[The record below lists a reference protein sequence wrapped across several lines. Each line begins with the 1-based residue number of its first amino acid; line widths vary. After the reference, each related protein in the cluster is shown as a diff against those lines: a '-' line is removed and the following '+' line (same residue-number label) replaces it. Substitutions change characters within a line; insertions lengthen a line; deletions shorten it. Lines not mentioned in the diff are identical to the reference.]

1 MQERDTGKAAIS
13 RDKLRAILIAS
24 IGSALSVSVFLLFMQ
39 GAGPSP
45 SNGNE
50 VVPWQAWTALALM
63 SVTTLAVTA
72 YVDALTRRTPRLE
85 REMAQ
90 RAKELEA
97 ANATIRDSE
106 LRSRTL
112 LETVAD
118 GIVTIDERGTVE
130 MVNPAIERMFGYD
143 AAELVGR
150 NVRALMPEPYRREHD
165 GYLHRYV
172 ETGEARI
179 IGNGREVEGIRK
191 DGSIFPIDLAVS
203 EMWLG
208 TTRLFTGVV
217 RDIGDRKQAQRAKS
231 EFVSVVSHELRT
243 PLTSINGALG
253 LIKSGSIGDLP
264 EQLSLML
271 DIAHNNCARLIRL
284 INDILDVEKIESG
297 KMVFKMAL
305 VDLADLIDEAVD
317 ANRTYGRE
325 RNVELIVM
333 QSVRNAPVYG
343 DFHRLM
349 QVMANLIS
357 NAVKFSPAG
366 GEVRVGLV
374 RMSNRF
380 RISVSDD
387 GPGIESEFQERI
399 FQKFSQLDSSN
410 TREGSGTGLGLAIS
424 QAIVNQHRGAIA
436 FESAPG
442 SGSIFYFDLPEAEQ
456 AAARNGNGENRAHE
470 SSALNGGNG
479 RDAARILI
487 CSDRPRCRASVR
499 RILENAGY
507 STSSMGSS
515 EAQDG
520 SLDRLKSDLIVLDGD
535 MSDELAG
542 RLLDRFND
550 DPAGRFVPRV
560 LLTTGLSA
568 EDSMDVDG
576 RLPPDA
582 DREQLLAKIEST
594 LAAQRRRQKS
604 ILHVENDRDVGKIVS
619 ALLSDLA
626 HVANVKTVR
635 DGKVAIRKN
644 QYDLVILDLLLPD
657 GDGSEILDELVFAKR
672 HKTTPVVIYSVKE
685 PHAHDLER
693 ENVRAGLL
701 KSQTSN
707 DELVASVRQ
716 LLETNA
722 EGWPHEAA

>member
-1 MQERDTGKAAIS
+1 MS
-13 RDKLRAILIAS
+13 RNKLPAVLAAS
-24 IGSALSVSVFLLFMQ
+24 IGSALSVTVFLLVMH
-39 GAGPSP
+39 GTEPAP
-45 SNGNE
+45 SNENE
-50 VVPWQAWTALALM
+50 MVPWHAWTVLALLA
-63 SVTTLAVTA
+63 VTTLAVAA
-72 YVDALTRRTPRLE
+72 YVNGLAYRAPRFE
-85 REMAQ
+85 REMAK
-90 RAKELEA
+90 RAEELEA

-118 GIVTIDERGTVE
+118 GIVTIDERGTIE

-150 NVRALMPEPYRREHD
+150 NVRVLMPEPYRREHD
-165 GYLHRYV
+165 GYLHGYV
-172 ETGEARI
+172 ESGDAKI
-179 IGNGREVEGIRK
+179 IGIGREVEGMRK

-217 RDIGDRKQAQRAKS
+217 RDISDRKQAQRAKS

-253 LIKSGSIGDLP
+253 LIKSGNIGDLP
-264 EQLSLML
+264 DQLSLML

-297 KMVFKMAL
+297 KMDFKMAL
-305 VDLADLIDEAVD
+305 VDLAGLIDEAVD

-325 RNVELIVM
+325 QNVELIVM

-374 RMSNRF
+374 RMPNRF

-387 GPGIESEFQERI
+387 GPGIDPEFGERI
-399 FQKFSQLDSSN
+399 FQKFSQADSSS
-410 TREGSGTGLGLAIS
+410 TREESGTGLGLAIS
-424 QAIVNQHRGAIA
+424 KAIVNQHFGTIG
-436 FESAPG
+436 FESVPG
-442 SGSIFYFDLPEAEQ
+442 SGSIFYFDLPEAEWSTV
-456 AAARNGNGENRAHE
+456 RNGNGENGAPHGKEQDGVNAHE
-470 SSALNGGNG
+470 T
-479 RDAARILI
+479 ARILI
-487 CSDRPRCRASVR
+487 CSDQPRCRASVR

-507 STSSMGSS
+507 NTSLMGSS
-515 EAQDG
+515 EAQEG
-520 SLDRLKSDLIVLDGD
+520 PLDQIKPDLIVLDGD
-535 MSDELAG
+535 MSNELAD
-542 RLLDRFND
+542 RLLARFND
-550 DPAGRFVPRV
+550 DPAGRFVPRI
-560 LLTTGLSA
+560 LLTTEIAGVNRL
-568 EDSMDVDG
+568 DVDG

-582 DREQLLAKIEST
+582 DREQLLAMIECT
-594 LAAQRRRQKS
+594 LTAQRRRQKT

-619 ALLSDLA
+619 ALLAEYA

-657 GDGSEILDELVFAKR
+657 GDGSEILDELVLANR
-672 HKTTPVVIYSVKE
+672 HKSTPVVIYSVKE
-685 PHAHDLER
+685 AHAHDLER
-693 ENVRAGLL
+693 QNVRAGLL

-707 DELVASVRQ
+707 DELVASVRRI
-716 LLETNA
+716 LEEVREDRA
-722 EGWPHEAA
+722 HQVA